1 MAQVR
6 IVGVLLI
13 AQVIKAQVIKAQVIK
28 AQVIMAQVRMVARW
42 TISLICH
49 ILQRS
54 TLTEQ
59 SIITGTLIQP
69 ILKGDQCTPIISP
82 THSRCTPIMSSL
94 TKGDG
99 CTPSI
104 SPSPNNGTLATAG
117 DMVIQTRAL
126 KGLRNMIKMRTN
138 AAALHVST
146 YWVAYFCWLG

>member
-1 MAQVR
+1 MAQVKR
-6 IVGVLLI
+6 VGVLLI

-28 AQVIMAQVRMVARW
+28 AQVIMAQVIMVAIMG

-49 ILQRS
+49 KLQRS

-69 ILKGDQCTPIISP
+69 ILKGYQ
-82 THSRCTPIMSSL
+82 CTPIMSSPTHSL
-94 TKGDG
+94 IKGDG
-99 CTPSI
+99 CTPSIQGI

-126 KGLRNMIKMRTN
+126 KGLINMIYMRTN

-146 YWVAYFCWLG
+146 YWVAYFCWQG